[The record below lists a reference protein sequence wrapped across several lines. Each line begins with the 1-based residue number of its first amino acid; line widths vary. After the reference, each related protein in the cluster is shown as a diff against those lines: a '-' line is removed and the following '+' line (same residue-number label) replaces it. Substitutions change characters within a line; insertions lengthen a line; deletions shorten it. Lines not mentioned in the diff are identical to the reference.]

1 MNEMAGDNSA
11 LRRRALAALI
21 LAESQRGGAGRGTR
35 LPTERQLAIDLG
47 VSRAAVRHAMAM
59 LQAEGHVSRE
69 VGRGTFLRGATE
81 APGRDLTT
89 GGATS
94 TGAAT
99 PAGGVKAAGDEQ
111 AGPAGGFPGPAG
123 GFPGPDVSSG
133 SDGYS
138 PADVIMVRRL
148 FEPTA
153 MSLVVAW
160 ATARDFAEM
169 DRCLLGGERAA
180 DHDEFEVWDAAL
192 HRSIIA
198 ATRSPLLIRLY
209 AEVERARH
217 GRMWGDLKRRSAT
230 AARRDEYR
238 RDHEEIV
245 TALRL
250 RDADQAT
257 AAMRTHLARV
267 SRHLLGTELSL
278 LGEGQGV
285 PVRIG
290 EPGHLR
296 AARGRPDAVLVLAH
310 ARVAQEGDPAGGEI
324 TDRRRDVR
332 DAPAEHGVAAAGDL
346 AHGRHAQR
354 GAVGVQHAGEVVL
367 LEDRQAQGLLVE
379 GPRPAQVGG
388 GHEGHQVTRLQHD
401 VFLPIALRGVSPG

>member
-1 MNEMAGDNSA
+1 MAGDNSA

-21 LAESQRGGAGRGTR
+21 LAESQRGSAGHGTR
-35 LPTERQLAIDLG
+35 LPTERQLATDLG
-47 VSRAAVRHAMAM
+47 VSRSAIRHAMAM

-69 VGRGTFLRGATE
+69 VGRGTFLRGAAE
-81 APGRDLTT
+81 APGRDPNLAAGEARTA
-89 GGATS
+89 GGARPA
-94 TGAAT
+94 GEGR
-99 PAGGVKAAGDEQ
+99 PAGGGRPAGEARPAGDEP
-111 AGPAGGFPGPAG
+111 AGPAGGFPA
-123 GFPGPDVSSG
+123 PDVLSG
-133 SDGYS
+133 SDDYA

-217 GRMWGDLKRRSAT
+217 GRMWGDLKRRSAS

-245 TALRL
+245 AALKT
-250 RDADQAT
+250 RDADRAT
-257 AAMRTHLARV
+257 AAMRAHLARV
-267 SRHLLGTELSL
+267 SRHLIGTE
-278 LGEGQGV
+278 
-285 PVRIG
+285 
-290 EPGHLR
+290 
-296 AARGRPDAVLVLAH
+296 
-310 ARVAQEGDPAGGEI
+310 
-324 TDRRRDVR
+324 
-332 DAPAEHGVAAAGDL
+332 
-346 AHGRHAQR
+346 
-354 GAVGVQHAGEVVL
+354 
-367 LEDRQAQGLLVE
+367 
-379 GPRPAQVGG
+379 
-388 GHEGHQVTRLQHD
+388 
-401 VFLPIALRGVSPG
+401 

>member
-1 MNEMAGDNSA
+1 MRESASTIDWLDWLNEMAGDNSA

-217 GRMWGDLKRRSAT
+217 GRMWGDLKRRSAS

-245 TALRL
+245 AALKT
-250 RDADQAT
+250 RDADRAT

-267 SRHLLGTELSL
+267 SRHLLGTE
-278 LGEGQGV
+278 
-285 PVRIG
+285 
-290 EPGHLR
+290 
-296 AARGRPDAVLVLAH
+296 
-310 ARVAQEGDPAGGEI
+310 
-324 TDRRRDVR
+324 
-332 DAPAEHGVAAAGDL
+332 
-346 AHGRHAQR
+346 
-354 GAVGVQHAGEVVL
+354 
-367 LEDRQAQGLLVE
+367 
-379 GPRPAQVGG
+379 
-388 GHEGHQVTRLQHD
+388 
-401 VFLPIALRGVSPG
+401 